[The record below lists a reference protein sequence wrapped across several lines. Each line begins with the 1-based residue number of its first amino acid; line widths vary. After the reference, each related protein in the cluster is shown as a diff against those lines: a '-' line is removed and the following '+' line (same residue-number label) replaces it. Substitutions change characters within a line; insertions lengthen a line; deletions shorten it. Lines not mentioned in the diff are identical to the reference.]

1 MRPYNTEEEFMND
14 YEPGVRCTPRRV
26 LIVDD
31 NDSVLRVFQR
41 VLQFSLPECKTDLA
55 SNGAE
60 AVRLFGLHHYA
71 VILMDLRMPILD
83 GESTFRMIE
92 DMCRSRNW
100 DEPSVV
106 FCSGYI
112 PSDNIL
118 DHIRD
123 HSANC
128 CLLHKPVDN
137 RTLVAS
143 IRSRLAA

>member
-1 MRPYNTEEEFMND
+1 M
-14 YEPGVRCTPRRV
+14 
-26 LIVDD
+26 DD
-31 NDSVLRVFQR
+31 NDSVRRVFKR

-60 AVRLFGLHHYA
+60 AVRLFGIHHYA
-71 VILMDLRMPILD
+71 VILMDLRMPTLD
-83 GESTFRMIE
+83 GESAFRMIE

-100 DEPSVV
+100 SEPSVV
-106 FCSGYI
+106 FCTGYI

-123 HSANC
+123 NSGNC

-137 RTLVAS
+137 RTLVES
-143 IRSRLAA
+143 IKSRMAA